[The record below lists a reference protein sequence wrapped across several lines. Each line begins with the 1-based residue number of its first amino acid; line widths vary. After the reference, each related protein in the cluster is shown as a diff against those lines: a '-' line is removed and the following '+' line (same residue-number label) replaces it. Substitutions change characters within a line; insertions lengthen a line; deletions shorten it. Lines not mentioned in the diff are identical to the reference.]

1 MDYATFLVLHDKL
14 KQGISDARSLTVSA
28 NQMGRTPSKQNRKF
42 TPASLR
48 GRKGNF
54 TPRNGRSNYKR
65 PPVPNGDISTSV
77 RLACAI
83 RYFAGGSPGD
93 LMGQYCL
100 SYASVMT
107 SIWQVVSAINNQT
120 EFHIKYPADKAEQKK
135 IAKSFCDASVVKFD
149 NCAGAIDGI
158 LIWMTKPTKI
168 DSERSDLGP
177 KRLYC
182 GRKKKFGLNCQVVSD
197 KRGRI
202 LDISMITGGAT
213 ADCLALEASDLY
225 RRLENGLLH
234 DGMVLFGDNAYL
246 NTKYMATPY
255 TNVSAGSKDNY
266 NYYHSQLRIR
276 VECCFGILTQKW
288 GILRT
293 AMPPNMSIRR
303 VVALV
308 NALAKLHNFC
318 IDQKDASSS
327 NKESELMVN
336 NPLDLQV
343 GQTDI
348 RNHAEGFVDFE
359 VVDDGNSGGFTER
372 TGVALQVPTDLMGG
386 GHHFVEVPRDR
397 TMEPPSL
404 PRQQLHDV
412 VLHSHR
418 VRPCLR
424 GTKVPTTKKKRSKT
438 KK

>member
-14 KQGISDARSLTVSA
+14 KKGISDAQSLTVAA
-28 NQMGRTPSKQNRKF
+28 NQMGRVPQTV

-48 GRKGNF
+48 GRRKGNF
-54 TPRNGRSNYKR
+54 TLKKHGPSSSNYKR

-83 RYFAGGSPGD
+83 RYFAGGCPGD

-107 SIWQVVSAINNQT
+107 SIWQVVSAINSLP
-120 EFHIKYPADKAEQKK
+120 EFYIQYPAEKAEQQK
-135 IAKSFCDASVVKFD
+135 IPKSFCDASAVKFD
-149 NCAGAIDGI
+149 TCAGAIDGI

-182 GRKKKFGLNCQVVSD
+182 GRKQKYGLNCQVVSD

-255 TNVSAGSKDNY
+255 TNVAAGSKDNY

-303 VVALV
+303 NVALV

-318 IDQKDASSS
+318 IDQKDTNS
-327 NKESELMVN
+327 NKEVMVN
-336 NPLDLQV
+336 DPLDLQV
-343 GQTDI
+343 GQNDI
-348 RNHAEGFVDFE
+348 RNHADGFVDFE
-359 VVDDGNSGGFTER
+359 VVDDRDSGGFTEN

-386 GHHFVEVPRDR
+386 GHHMVDVPRDR
-397 TMEPPSL
+397 SMEPPSL

-412 VLHSHR
+412 VVLSHK

-424 GTKVPTTKKKRSKT
+424 GTKLPTKKNSNT